1 MVLKESNFDLQLQ
14 LKGLFQKH
22 LKTCK
27 MRDGEHTSL
36 KTRNV
41 NFDRQLDRQIL
52 EKRNML

>member
-1 MVLKESNFDLQLQ
+1 
-14 LKGLFQKH
+14 
-22 LKTCK
+22 